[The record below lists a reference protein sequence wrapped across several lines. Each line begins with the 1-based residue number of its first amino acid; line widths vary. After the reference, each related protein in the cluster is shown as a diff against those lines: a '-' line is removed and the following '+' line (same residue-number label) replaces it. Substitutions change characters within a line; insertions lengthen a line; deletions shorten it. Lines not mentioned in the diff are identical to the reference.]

1 MFDGTRRSFLVGCSA
16 AIANLAAAR
25 FTNLAF
31 AGSGNGTADRDVLVV
46 LFLRGGMDS
55 LSFVVP
61 TAGPDRAHYE
71 TARDVLRIPT
81 SGTNAA
87 LPLGVLGNAAFGL
100 HPAAGA
106 LHELYQDRRVAF
118 VHACGMDIPSRS
130 HFDTQLQL
138 ELGTPG
144 SNAASD
150 GWLTRHFLSAP
161 GLAPDA
167 VIPKLAVS
175 DTIQTSWLG
184 DLETVAMTNPG
195 DFELNTG
202 PYDWRTLQKITLR
215 HLLENPA
222 FAGDFLHETGI
233 QALDAT
239 TLVESLAILNGS
251 YTPANGAVYPS
262 GSWGDALELT
272 ARMIKA
278 DLGLQAVTLDLGGWD
293 THNGQNGPGPGNY
306 FHERIEDL
314 SDGLAALYLDLDGSP
329 SQATDYA
336 SRLTVVVMSEFGRRL
351 RENADRGT
359 DHGHGS
365 VMTVLGGGIQGGLY
379 GNWPGLAPAQLYD
392 GADLAVTT
400 DYRRVLSEILI
411 QRMRNPNIDQVFP
424 GYVYPGP
431 LGLTPFFWDGF
442 ESGDT
447 SAWGT

>member
-1 MFDGTRRSFLVGCSA
+1 MFDGTRRGFLMGCSA

-31 AGSGNGTADRDVLVV
+31 AGSGSSSDRDVLVV
-46 LFLRGGMDS
+46 LFLRGGMDA

-61 TAGPDRAHYE
+61 TGGPDRGHYE
-71 TARDVLRIPT
+71 TARAQLRIPV

-87 LPLGVLGNAAFGL
+87 LPLGALGNAAFGL
-100 HPAAGA
+100 HPAAA
-106 LHELYQDRRVAF
+106 SLHELYQDRRVAF
-118 VHACGMDIPSRS
+118 VHACGMNTPSRS
-130 HFDTQLQL
+130 HFDTQLQI

-144 SNAASD
+144 ASSTSD
-150 GWLTRHFLSAP
+150 GWLTRHFLTAP
-161 GLAPDA
+161 GLPPDL

-175 DTIQTSWLG
+175 DTIQTSWLS
-184 DLETVAMTNPG
+184 DLETVAMTDPG

-202 PYDWRTLQKITLR
+202 PSTWRVLQKIVLR
-215 HLLENPA
+215 NLLENPA

-233 QALDAT
+233 QALDAS
-239 TLVESLAILNGS
+239 TLVESLTVLNGG
-251 YTPANGAVYPS
+251 YTPSNGAVYPS
-262 GSWGDALELT
+262 GGYGDALELV

-278 DLGLQAVTLDLGGWD
+278 DLGLQAATLDLGGWD
-293 THNGQNGPGPGNY
+293 THNGQNGPGAGNY
-306 FHERIEDL
+306 FHDRIRQL
-314 SDGLAALYLDLDGSP
+314 SDGLAALFLDLDGAAG
-329 SQATDYA
+329 QGTNYA

-365 VMTVLGGGIQGGLY
+365 VLTVLGKGIRGGLY
-379 GNWPGLAPAQLYD
+379 GDWPGLAPGQLYD

-400 DYRRVLSEILI
+400 DYRRVLSELLV
-411 QRMRNPNIDQVFP
+411 QRLRNPNVDQVFP

-431 LGLTPFFWDGF
+431 LGLAPLFWDGF

-447 SAWGT
+447 SAWQP